1 MRQDWAFAFSK
12 RWAGYLALAIVFAIV
27 CSLLGVWQ
35 LNRRAEARVE
45 IDRFDSNYAS
55 EPVPVDD
62 VLPDPD
68 AFDPDDKWTP
78 IVVAGRYLH
87 EQELLVRAR
96 PYNGSPGFEV
106 LTPLQLDDGS
116 IFIVDRGW
124 VSPGSRQDTPDAIP
138 RAPEG
143 VVTVVARLKAAEPA
157 LPNRSAP
164 EGQVATIELPA
175 IAAMLGEAGTDDE
188 VYTGAYGLMV
198 SESPAA
204 EARPL
209 APPKP
214 VRDEGPHLS
223 YALQWFVFAIF
234 GFIGLG
240 YALRQEYR
248 LVNVDDPDERERA
261 EQRRVREAK
270 RRPSDSEIEDELLDA
285 AR

>member
-1 MRQDWAFAFSK
+1 MSHGWAFAFSK
-12 RWAGYLALAIVFAIV
+12 RWAAYLALAIVFAIV
-27 CSLLGVWQ
+27 CCLLGAWQ

-45 IDRFDSNYAS
+45 IDRFDANYAS
-55 EPVPVDD
+55 EPVPLADELTD
-62 VLPDPD
+62 F
-68 AFDPDDKWTP
+68 ASFDPDSKWTP
-78 IVVAGRYLH
+78 IVVEGRYLH
-87 EQELLVRAR
+87 DEELLVRAR

-106 LTPLQLDDGS
+106 LTPLQLADGS
-116 IFIVDRGW
+116 IVIVDRGW
-124 VSPGSRQDTPDAIP
+124 VSPGSRQDTPDAVP
-138 RAPEG
+138 RAPDG

-164 EGQVATIELPA
+164 PGQVATIELSA
-175 IAAMLGEAGTDDE
+175 IATLLSDAGLDAA

-198 SESPAA
+198 SESPAT
-204 EARPL
+204 ESRPL

-248 LVNVDDPDERERA
+248 VVNVDDPEERERA
-261 EQRRVREAK
+261 EQRRIRDSRRE
-270 RRPSDSEIEDELLDA
+270 RSDSEIEDELVDA